1 MPEVRSNER
10 PVALVAED
18 DYQIRALLVALIER
32 EGFEVVNACN
42 GTEALNICK
51 DHSDLAV
58 LLTDGDLGPG
68 PNGIQIAEFLL
79 KERPSVAILIISGT
93 PAVGT
98 QAAERHLEFLQ
109 KPFMI
114 RELSERLKKLMHPF
128 PVQSERRPKNEITGW

>member
-1 MPEVRSNER
+1 MSEVRSTER
-10 PVALVAED
+10 VALVAED

-32 EGFEVVNACN
+32 EGFKVVNARN
-42 GTEALNICK
+42 GNEALKICK

-58 LLTDGDLGPG
+58 LLTDGDLGCG
-68 PNGIQIAEFLL
+68 PTGIQLAEFLL

-114 RELSERLKKLMHPF
+114 RELSERIKKLMQPII
-128 PVQSERRPKNEITGW
+128 PVQSERKPKSTR